1 MKTDQTMERLRAARP
16 TAVESR
22 DHASLFAQI
31 VAEPGDPRLG
41 QATHKPSRLRALK
54 RPRVLAGGSLGIAG
68 IAAVATLAFSGGAAA
83 PAFAVTRQADGGV
96 LVTVSS
102 AQGLP
107 GADRQLIAMGINEE
121 VNYSTA
127 PGPATSSAPVAC
139 ASVAGPGS
147 GYHTPSG
154 YESAKPSGAPV
165 KLLLGTDNTQVI
177 PSGQTGAGTVHL
189 TTCVYYPAGP
199 GTQLGNSGTKF
210 LNANGGQ

>member
-1 MKTDQTMERLRAARP
+1 MKTDNTMERLRAARP
-16 TAVESR
+16 APAESR
-22 DHASLFAQI
+22 DHAALFAQI

-41 QATHKPSRLRALK
+41 QAKHTPSRVLALK
-54 RPRVLAGGSLGIAG
+54 RPRLLAGGSLGLAG
-68 IAAVATLAFSGGAAA
+68 IAAVAALALSGGAAA
-83 PAFAVTRQADGGV
+83 PAFAVTRQADGHV

-107 GADRQLIAMGINEE
+107 GADRQLLAMGINEE

-139 ASVAGPGS
+139 ESVAGPGT

-154 YESAKPSGAPV
+154 YEAVKPSGPPV
-165 KLLLGTDNTQVI
+165 RMLVGSDNTQVV
-177 PSGQTGAGTVHL
+177 PSGQSGAGTVHL
-189 TTCVYYPAGP
+189 ATCVYYPAGP

-210 LNANGGQ
+210 LDANGGQ